1 VKFIKEMR
9 VYHYLKNF
17 LILLP
22 LIFSGKLF
30 SKNYLIYDL
39 IGIIS
44 FCFMSSV
51 VYILNDIKDVDK
63 DRKHEKK
70 KNRPIAS
77 GEISIPNAKIL
88 AIILFVLSVLLIQ
101 IFIII
106 YKSKTGV
113 FNWKCIVVLMSYF
126 LVNVLYSIVGLKRIP
141 ILDII
146 LLVLGFYL
154 RVLMGSVLTGIKIS
168 SWLYLVVISGSFY
181 MGFTKRRNEFIQNR
195 DSTREVLLLYNEN
208 FLDRNMYSCMTL
220 SIIFFS
226 LWCLEKNNS
235 DPKFNFIMLVPIFMI
250 ICFKYSMDV
259 ESENSDG
266 DPMNVILNDKI
277 LICLVAIFAILII
290 ILLYI

>member
-1 VKFIKEMR
+1 MKWIKEMR
-9 VYHYLKNF
+9 VSHYLKNL

-30 SKNYLIYDL
+30 SKNYFIYDL

-44 FCFMSSV
+44 FSFMSSV

-77 GEISIPNAKIL
+77 GEISIQNAQIL
-88 AIILFVLSVLLIQ
+88 AIILFVLSILLIQ
-101 IFIII
+101 IFITV
-106 YKSKTGV
+106 YKFKTRV
-113 FNWKCIVVLMSYF
+113 FNWKCIIVLMSYF
-126 LVNVLYSIVGLKRIP
+126 LVNVLYSILGLKKIP

-154 RVLMGSVLTGIKIS
+154 RVVMGSVLTGIKIS

-181 MGFTKRRNEFIQNR
+181 MGFTKRRNEFIQNK
-195 DSTREVLLLYNEN
+195 DSTRDVLLFYNEN
-208 FLDRNMYSCMTL
+208 FLDKNMYSCMTL

-235 DPKFNFIMLVPIFMI
+235 DPKFNFIMLVPILMI